1 MEIREIV
8 ALVTGANRGIGHAI
22 VQHLLAQKARH
33 VYAASRTPQEFNTA
47 KNLTEVRLDVTNPAM
62 VEQAAARCTD
72 VNVLINNAGVLLGQS
87 LLGAPSSDAAQT
99 EMSVNYFGTLHM
111 CRAFA
116 PVLARNG
123 GGAIV
128 NVLSILARVNLPTV
142 GSYSASKA
150 AALSLTQGIR
160 AELAAQ
166 GTLVIGVMPAFVDT
180 AMASRVTRPKL
191 PPQAVAEAL
200 LVALRDGIEDV
211 YPGDAADV
219 AARLEKDGKAVE
231 RQFARMVPS
240 APEVSRSHL
249 INDGQPTPTPF
260 S

>member
-8 ALVTGANRGIGHAI
+8 ALVTGANRGIGRAI
-22 VQHLLAQKARH
+22 VEQLVADGAKH
-33 VYAASRTPQEFNTA
+33 VYAASRTPPGLYEA
-47 KNLTEVRLDVTNPAM
+47 KNLTEIRLDVTKPPTI
-62 VEQAAARCTD
+62 EQAAARCTD

-87 LLGAPSSDAAQT
+87 LLGAPSSAAAEA
-99 EMSVNYFGTLHM
+99 EMNVNYFGILRT

-116 PVLARNG
+116 PVLAHNG

-160 AELAAQ
+160 GELAGQ

-180 AMASRVTRPKL
+180 AMASRVTVPKL
-191 PPQAVAEAL
+191 PPQAVAEAIIT
-200 LVALRDGIEDV
+200 ALRDGIEDV
-211 YPGDAADV
+211 YPGYAAEL
-219 AARLEKDGKAVE
+219 ATQLQKDGKAVE
-231 RQFARMVPS
+231 RQFAKMVPA
-240 APEVSRSHL
+240 AP
-249 INDGQPTPTPF
+249 
-260 S
+260 